1 MNATTRQWLND
12 APELLRQ
19 FAQTEEDELSSI
31 LTQLD
36 LGT

>member
-1 MNATTRQWLND
+1 MLQRQLLKD

-36 LGT
+36 LEVF